1 LVNYTN
7 EKCYEFYGGKLV
19 KKIIILAESGA
30 DIPLDLATLHNI
42 QVIPMH
48 VIMGDSSY
56 LDGSIPVTEVYD
68 YYKKTKKIPSTS
80 ATNPEEFHLLFKK
93 IKDENPGCIILHIGY
108 TSKAS
113 CAYQNA
119 LIASEG
125 TEDIYHVDSLNVTG
139 GQGAIVL
146 RAAEII
152 EKHPNIMITNL
163 IEEIQDY
170 VARARVSFIPGD
182 LAYLRAG
189 GRVSNAA
196 YLGGTLLLIKPLIEI
211 VDGKLISTQKFRGK
225 MVSVADKY
233 MKEYIKRYNFD
244 KEQLYLIYSL
254 GLDESIKHNMEG
266 IAKEEGFRKIIWIQA
281 GCVITSH
288 SGPGA
293 IGIAGFEKV
302 SSK

>member
-1 LVNYTN
+1 
-7 EKCYEFYGGKLV
+7 V

-125 TEDIYHVDSLNVTG
+125 MEDIYHVDSLNVTG
-139 GQGAIVL
+139 GQGSIVL
-146 RAAEII
+146 KAAEII
-152 EKHPNIMITNL
+152 EKHPDIMITNL

-196 YLGGTLLLIKPLIEI
+196 YLGGTLLQIKPLIEI
-211 VDGKLISTQKFRGK
+211 IDGKLISTQKLRGK
-225 MVSVADKY
+225 MGSVADKY
-233 MKEYIKRYNFD
+233 IKEYIKRYNFD
-244 KEQLYLIYSL
+244 KEQLYLIYTL

-266 IAKEEGFRKIIWIQA
+266 IAKKEGFRKIIWIQA

>member
-1 LVNYTN
+1 
-7 EKCYEFYGGKLV
+7 V

-125 TEDIYHVDSLNVTG
+125 MEDIYHVDSLNVTG
-139 GQGAIVL
+139 GQ
-146 RAAEII
+146 
-152 EKHPNIMITNL
+152 
-163 IEEIQDY
+163 EIQDY